1 MDLPAVVHEA
11 VTQLLQQE
19 VSGAAYLKHFTP
31 ASGGCINHGG
41 RITTSVGDYF
51 LKWNDAQKFPGMFA
65 AEAKGLQVLA
75 APSVIAVPEVV
86 GVGVQGQYQ
95 FIVMEFIEQKG
106 RSKNYWTAL
115 GEQLAAL
122 HRITSSSFGLDHTNY
137 IGSLQQLNTP
147 HTSWIEFFIVRRLR
161 VQLELAMDNRLIG
174 TDVLK
179 KFDLLFH
186 KLPALLPLE
195 EPSLLHG
202 DLWSGN
208 LITTGKGEPCLID
221 PAVYFGNREAD
232 LAMTQLFGGF
242 DDSFLDSY
250 HKAFPLTAGFRE
262 RFDLY
267 NLYPL
272 LVHVNL
278 FGHGYTGQ
286 VNSILKNFTD

>member
-1 MDLPAVVHEA
+1 MNLPAAVQEA
-11 VTQLLQQE
+11 VTQLLQQK
-19 VSGAAYLKHFTP
+19 VSGTAFLKHFTP
-31 ASGGCINHGG
+31 APGGCINQGG
-41 RITTSVGDYF
+41 RITTSAGEYF
-51 LKWNDAQKFPGMFA
+51 LKWNDAQKFPDMFA
-65 AEAKGLQVLA
+65 AEAKGLQILA
-75 APSVIAVPEVV
+75 APNVIAIPEVV
-86 GVGVQGQYQ
+86 GVGQHGSYQ
-95 FIVMEFIEQKG
+95 FILMEFVEQNG

-115 GEQLAAL
+115 GEQLGAL
-122 HRITSSSFGLDHTNY
+122 HRVMASSFGLDHNNY
-137 IGSLQQLNTP
+137 IGSLRQLNTP

-161 VQLELAMDNRLIG
+161 VQLELALSSRLIG
-174 TDVLK
+174 TEVVK

-186 KLPALLPLE
+186 KLPSLLPLE

-208 LITTGKGEPCLID
+208 LITTGKGAPCLID
-221 PAVYFGNREAD
+221 PAVYFGHREAD

-242 DDSFLDSY
+242 DESFLDSY
-250 HKAFPLTAGFRE
+250 QQAFPLTAGFHE

-286 VNSILKNFTD
+286 VNSIVKKFTD